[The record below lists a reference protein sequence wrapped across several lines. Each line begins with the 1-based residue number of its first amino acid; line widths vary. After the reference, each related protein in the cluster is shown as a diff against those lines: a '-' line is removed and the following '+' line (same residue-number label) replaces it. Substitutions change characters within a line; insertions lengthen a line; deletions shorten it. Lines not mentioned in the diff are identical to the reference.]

1 MIGHNSP
8 AASAIP
14 WKFQAANIPPISVC
28 EGDIREHE
36 KSWWQ
41 FCNLHWVVLCGF

>member
-1 MIGHNSP
+1 MIGYNSP
-8 AASAIP
+8 AASVIP
-14 WKFQAANIPPISVC
+14 WEFQAANIPPISVC

-41 FCNLHWVVLCGF
+41 FCNLH